1 MTDMVGF
8 RAWIAFLRVSVLC
21 YLTVSVHSVDA
32 NYDEEK
38 EIFEGFLKDLTEN
51 QAKWKKLMNSIPE
64 IHGAIF
70 AVENIHNA
78 AYRNL
83 LESGTGDKIDVVQ
96 LSKLKRNSENLSP
109 DVRNSSAVSNCQRDI
124 TFVFSSVGVKLGD
137 WPSQM
142 IDSFGKPQSGIFR
155 GALVWPGKFR
165 QCVNVKIPDQ
175 QIDNVTTI
183 SFKSQYNMVAMAIVL
198 HDGRYLYVSMGI
210 CTPDSCTTEELKH
223 ILSTSNLI
231 IGQVPGLKD
240 VIKGIY
246 PYDVK
251 RKPLKATWE
260 TRDTVVVCI
269 YSGVGVL
276 LLAGT
281 LFDVIKRKI
290 YTKAGTTETKGGAVD
305 LPTVTG
311 NTSEEREEA
320 SVKVNETGRDVT
332 VVNGG
337 LVVDKRS
344 TDNVID
350 MLEDA
355 DNFAFQAI
363 SKGSF
368 GVDTYFLLS
377 GLLLSYLFF
386 KQSPRPRG
394 VYGWIYF
401 YVHRFWRLT
410 PVYMI
415 IIGYEASLWRH
426 LGSGPFWPYEN
437 GVTGKNCRDSWWF
450 NILYINNF
458 KREKEMCLSWSW
470 YLANDMQFYVISP
483 LFLLPLL
490 KWRRIGLGVIF
501 FTILGSLTAIGVLST
516 KHEFYAVDQSVQGR
530 GVFMG
535 APSEEN
541 EKETVFDVLYTK
553 PWCRIG
559 PYLVGILVGYA
570 LHLTG
575 QKKSFINKWLVLMGW
590 LVATGICMGVVY
602 GLYKANPN
610 LPVSSFYN
618 TVSRTVWAIGVGWL
632 VYACVT
638 GHGGFINTLLSWR
651 LWIPLSRL
659 TYSAYLIHPMIQF
672 WYYFSNETKIHAS
685 HTVMAGLFMTF
696 LIWSYGLA
704 LVTSLAFESP
714 MMGLEKLVVGRRGR

>member
-137 WPSQM
+137 WPSQ
-142 IDSFGKPQSGIFR
+142 S
-155 GALVWPGKFR
+155 
-165 QCVNVKIPDQ
+165 
-175 QIDNVTTI
+175 
-183 SFKSQYNMVAMAIVL
+183 
-198 HDGRYLYVSMGI
+198 
-210 CTPDSCTTEELKH
+210 
-223 ILSTSNLI
+223 
-231 IGQVPGLKD
+231 QVPGLKD

-344 TDNVID
+344 TGVIGKFLLCFSLYTNGQKILDTTSTKGQLECVHGIRFITMSWIILGHTYYFAITVVDNVID